1 MGAPL
6 ETNTLPVKTLK
17 LLLSLFLTATTLAF
31 ATGEET
37 PDATVALDG
46 TGQYKSVQEAIS
58 EAPLARQT
66 GPRWVIRVKPGVYH
80 ERVYVQRERGNI
92 LLIGDDAAKTIIEFE
107 LSAKAAGP
115 DGKPIGTFRT
125 PTFQIDGDGF
135 QAENITFANTAG
147 PVGQAVAMRVDA
159 DRVLF
164 RRCRFLGRQ
173 DTLLVNRGRQYFSRC
188 YIEGDV
194 DYIFGGATAYFDH
207 CELHC
212 VADGYITAASTPQG
226 QPYGFVFADC
236 CVTGNPGVHAYLGRP
251 WRDFAKTIFV
261 RTEMS
266 EVVRSEGWND
276 WKKPE
281 AHHTATYGEFEDF
294 GPGGSLEHRVV
305 WKHELISGAAAEYT
319 PLAVLGGADN
329 WDPNPKPTLHFAGD
343 STMADKTDLEF
354 PERGWGQLFGEY
366 VKPSWRFVNYAVNGR
381 STKSFR
387 DLGHWALLIK
397 QVHAGDWVLIE
408 FGHND
413 EKKTDPAR
421 YADPEKAY
429 PENLRAFIREVRA
442 KGANPILATP
452 IARREWEGAT
462 LKDTHGAYLT
472 AVRETAKAENV
483 PLLDLEAETRKM
495 ILQLGPEG
503 SAPLF
508 MIFPPG
514 AIPQLPKGRTDNTHL
529 RESGARRVAEI
540 AVRDLKQIA
549 PALSEVLSDTP
560 IPAHCGP

>member
-1 MGAPL
+1 MIGLVLVTHA
-6 ETNTLPVKTLK
+6 
-17 LLLSLFLTATTLAF
+17 
-31 ATGEET
+31 ET
-37 PDATVALDG
+37 PNANVALDG
-46 TGQYKSVQEAIS
+46 SGQYKSIQEAIS
-58 EAPLARQT
+58 EAPLTHQN
-66 GPRWVIRVKPGVYH
+66 GVRWVIHVKPGIYH

-92 LLIGDDAAKTIIEFE
+92 LLVGDDAEKTVIEFN
-107 LSAKAAGP
+107 LSAKQPGP

-135 QAENITFANTAG
+135 EAQRITFSNTAG
-147 PVGQAVAMRVDA
+147 PVGQAVAMRVDG
-159 DRVLF
+159 DRVVF
-164 RRCRFLGRQ
+164 RQCRFLGRQ
-173 DTLLVNRGRQYFSRC
+173 DTLLVNRGRQYFSQC

-212 VADGYITAASTPQG
+212 VAAGYITAASTPQD
-226 QPYGFVFADC
+226 QANGFVFADC
-236 CVTGNPGVHAYLGRP
+236 RVTGNPEVRTYLGRP
-251 WRDFAKTIFV
+251 WRDYAKTIYI

-266 EVVRSEGWND
+266 DVVRAEGWND

-281 AHHTATYGEFEDF
+281 THHTATYGEFEST
-294 GPGGSLEHRVV
+294 GPGGSSAQRVE
-305 WKHELISGAAAEYT
+305 WKHELISGAAAAYT
-319 PLAVLGGADN
+319 PLAVLGGTDN
-329 WDPNPKPTLHFAGD
+329 WEPDPRPTLHFAGD
-343 STMADKTDLEF
+343 STMADKTDIDF
-354 PERGWGQLFGEY
+354 PERGWGQLFREY
-366 VKPSWRFVNYAVNGR
+366 VEPSWQFVNYAVNGR

-387 DLGHWALLIK
+387 DLGHWALLMR

-429 PENLRAFIREVRA
+429 PENLRAYIREVRM

-452 IARREWEGAT
+452 IARRDWDGAT

-472 AVRETAKAENV
+472 AVREVAASEHV

-503 SAPLF
+503 SIPLF
-508 MIFPPG
+508 MIFPAG
-514 AIPQLPKGRTDNTHL
+514 AIPQLPQGRTDNTHL

-540 AVRDLKQIA
+540 AVRDLKEIA
-549 PALSEVLSDTP
+549 PALKDVLSDRP
-560 IPAHCGP
+560 IAQRVGL